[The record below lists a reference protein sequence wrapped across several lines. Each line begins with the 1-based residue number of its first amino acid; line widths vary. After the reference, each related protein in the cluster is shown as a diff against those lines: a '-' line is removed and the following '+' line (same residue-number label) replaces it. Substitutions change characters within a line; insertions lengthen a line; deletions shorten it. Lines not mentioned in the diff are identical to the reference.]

1 MNPNHLLD
9 LPLPDPYRRTGRTT
23 RMLVEAFNDFYM
35 KRKNVVVIAHNLSYA
50 SDLASMFIQVM
61 HSLGLQPAV
70 IRNHNIVAVQIR
82 LDEMTVYFVSYYL
95 AEKFWEGRKQSD
107 YVVHYNHYIGT

>member
-1 MNPNHLLD
+1 MNTKVPTVFDVDRN
-9 LPLPDPYRRTGRTT
+9 RRTGRTT
-23 RMLVEAFNDFYM
+23 RMIVEAFNDFYI